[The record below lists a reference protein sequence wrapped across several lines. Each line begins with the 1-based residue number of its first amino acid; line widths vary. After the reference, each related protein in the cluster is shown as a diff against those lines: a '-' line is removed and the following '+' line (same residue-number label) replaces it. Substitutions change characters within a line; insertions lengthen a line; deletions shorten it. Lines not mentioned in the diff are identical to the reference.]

1 MKLDGNDAEDG
12 DDTMMI
18 VKTINGDD
26 KDSDDT
32 MSTIQ
37 RNRKMLVCLFCR
49 IAFEL
54 ISSLMDHGRRLSVEF
69 GDGKKFCGPTFRI
82 TSLGQNFHF
91 NAKNF

>member
-69 GDGKKFCGPTFRI
+69 GGWEKILRT
-82 TSLGQNFHF
+82 NFSNNLF
-91 NAKNF
+91 